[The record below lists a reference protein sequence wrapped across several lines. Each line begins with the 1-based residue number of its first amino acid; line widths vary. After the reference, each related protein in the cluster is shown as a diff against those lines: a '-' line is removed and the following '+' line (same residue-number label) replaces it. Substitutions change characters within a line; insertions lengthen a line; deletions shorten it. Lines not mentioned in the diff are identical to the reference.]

1 MSLRLPL
8 AAVLTAALG
17 LCLAASFA
25 FPAHVSAD
33 ENCRNCGPGGS
44 GGGYGSSG
52 YGAGCLP
59 GDPNH
64 ADLFYN
70 FYAKPACGG
79 VPAEMYPAPY
89 PTPPL
94 VGHTYY
100 TYQPLMPH
108 EMLYRHHRTY
118 RQYYNYGRGVNRTTV
133 RWW

>member
-1 MSLRLPL
+1 MSLRSILFVLATALGVCLSAGL
-8 AAVLTAALG
+8 AAPHQ
-17 LCLAASFA
+17 LAAQ
-25 FPAHVSAD
+25 D
-33 ENCRNCGPGGS
+33 NCRNCGPKGRSGMGGIN
-44 GGGYGSSG
+44 
-52 YGAGCLP
+52 CLP
-59 GDPNH
+59 REASNP
-64 ADLFYN
+64 DLFYN
-70 FYAKPACGG
+70 FYVGPACDG

-108 EMLYRHHRTY
+108 EFLYQHHRVY

>member
-1 MSLRLPL
+1 MSCRSILAGLALALALYLGFNL
-8 AAVLTAALG
+8 AAPGRAAAQQACPAG
-17 LCLAASFA
+17 AA
-25 FPAHVSAD
+25 
-33 ENCRNCGPGGS
+33 G
-44 GGGYGSSG
+44 GGGY
-52 YGAGCLP
+52 CLP
-59 GDPNH
+59 REGSYP
-64 ADLFYN
+64 DLFYN
-70 FYAKPACGG
+70 FYIGGACDG

-108 EMLYRHHRTY
+108 EMLYHHRRVY